1 MDLGTNYFTH
11 TLRRLRRLRRLVTR
25 ERSQTCWWCLKA
37 GGEGRTEIVRR
48 HSDVGLLRR
57 RPDTSTHHNL
67 NLSQNDIARL
77 IWLKKMR
84 IQTPSR

>member
-1 MDLGTNYFTH
+1 MDLGTNYFSH
-11 TLRRLRRLRRLVTR
+11 TLRRLRRLVTR

-37 GGEGRTEIVRR
+37 GAEARTEIVRR
-48 HSDVGLLRR
+48 HSDVGLLSN
-57 RPDTSTHHNL
+57 RPDSSTHLPL

-84 IQTPSR
+84 IQMPSR